1 MRNYRTPN
9 TFLQHI
15 IATPSKRLLKT
26 ENLQNPCNDGGN
38 PFGGL
43 CYNNHAMKALSK
55 SDLEIYASYLSKN
68 LEGRHLSSPIL
79 YTEKAFFYRLSGKGG
94 SRFSI
99 VLDEECPRVYIAE
112 ESIGATSIT
121 SHFFDQLKKEIVN
134 PYIEK
139 VETYGEDRILK
150 FSLIPINNVF
160 KEEKRNLYIELFPHH
175 PNLVVT
181 DEDNRIILCYKVSH
195 ADDER
200 PLLKGMTYEA
210 PKKNKFAAKPS
221 SFDPKAF
228 EEECYLAEEIL
239 SSKRKNDRFAYL
251 FKALRNR
258 KKLLERKL
266 VSLDKDIAEANTHLD
281 DGRFG
286 DAIYMSM
293 DEIAPKASSFVYEGE
308 EIKLDPSRSA
318 AENANAYYKRAKKAK
333 MTLKQVDISK
343 EKTSKE
349 LEEITASLSQLEH
362 ADELGLEIMAKELDM
377 AIVNQSKKKGAHE
390 WRGLSISS
398 LPYYAEYKGTKILF
412 GKTSKQNDCL
422 TFLFETAKDHLWFHV
437 MGNSGSH
444 VIIKKDDPS
453 EEEIN
458 IAASIALLNSKQE
471 EGEVMMAFRKDVRK
485 GSVSG
490 QAVVK
495 TFKTLR
501 LNKLNKETKKLLSE
515 AKRYSF

>member
-1 MRNYRTPN
+1 
-9 TFLQHI
+9 
-15 IATPSKRLLKT
+15 
-26 ENLQNPCNDGGN
+26 
-38 PFGGL
+38 
-43 CYNNHAMKALSK
+43 MKALSK

-68 LEGRHLSSPIL
+68 LEGKHLSSPIL
-79 YTEKAFFYRLSGKGG
+79 YTEKAFFFRLSGKDG

-99 VLDEECPRVYIAE
+99 VLDEECPRVYIASE
-112 ESIGATSIT
+112 GIGATSVS
-121 SHFFDQLKKEIVN
+121 SHFFDQLKKELTN

-139 VETYGEDRILK
+139 VSAFGDDRILK
-150 FSLIPINNVF
+150 LSLLTINSVF
-160 KEEKRNLYIELFPHH
+160 KEEPRNLYIELFPHH

-181 DEDNRIILCYKVSH
+181 DGENKIVLCYKTSH
-195 ADDER
+195 ADDDR
-200 PLLKGMTYEA
+200 PLLKGMIYEA
-210 PKKNKFAAKPS
+210 PKKNKFTAKPS

-228 EEECYLAEEIL
+228 ENECYSAEEVL
-239 SSKRKNDRFAYL
+239 SNKRKNDRFSYL
-251 FKALRNR
+251 FRALKNR

-266 VSLDKDIAEANTHLD
+266 VSLDKDIAEANGHLE

-293 DEIAPKASSFVYEGE
+293 DSIPPKASSFVYEGE

-343 EKTSKE
+343 EKASKE
-349 LEEITASLSQLEH
+349 LEEITSSLTQLEH
-362 ADELGLEIMAKELDM
+362 ADEAGLEMMAKELDM
-377 AIVNQSKKKGAHE
+377 AIANQAKKKGAHE
-390 WRGLSISS
+390 WRGLSVSS
-398 LPYYAEYKGTKILF
+398 LPYYVEFEGTKILY

-444 VIIKKDDPS
+444 VIIKKDDPT

-458 IAASIALLNSKQE
+458 LAASIALLNSKQE
-471 EGEVMMAFRKDVRK
+471 EGEVMMAYRKDVRK
-485 GSVSG
+485 GSVPG
-490 QAVVK
+490 QAIVK

-501 LNKLNKETKKLLSE
+501 LNSLNKNTKEVLNK
-515 AKRYSF
+515 AKKYNF

>member
-1 MRNYRTPN
+1 
-9 TFLQHI
+9 
-15 IATPSKRLLKT
+15 
-26 ENLQNPCNDGGN
+26 
-38 PFGGL
+38 
-43 CYNNHAMKALSK
+43 MKALSK

-68 LEGRHLSSPIL
+68 LEGRHLSSPVL
-79 YTEKAFFYRLSGKGG
+79 YTEKAIFFRLSGKGG
-94 SRFSI
+94 ARFSI
-99 VLDEECPRVYIAE
+99 ILDEECPRVYIGE
-112 ESIGATSIT
+112 ESFAATSVS

-134 PYIEK
+134 PYVEK
-139 VETYGEDRILK
+139 VTTFGDDRILK
-150 FSLIPINNVF
+150 FSLLTINSVF
-160 KEEKRNLYIELFPHH
+160 KEEPRNLYVELFPHH

-181 DEDNRIILCYKVSH
+181 DAEGKIILCYKTSH
-195 ADDER
+195 VDDDR
-200 PLLKGMTYEA
+200 PLLKGMAYEA

-221 SFDPKAF
+221 SFDPKVF
-228 EEECYLAEEIL
+228 EKECYDAEKKKKK
-239 SSKRKNDRFAYL
+239 KRKKDRFEYL

-266 VSLDKDIAEANTHLD
+266 VSLEKDIAEANTHLE

-293 DEIAPKASSFVYEGE
+293 DSISSKASSFIYEGE

-333 MTLKQVDISK
+333 ITLKQVDISK
-343 EKTSKE
+343 EKASKE
-349 LEEITASLSQLEH
+349 LEEITSSLTQLEH
-362 ADELGLEIMAKELDM
+362 ADESGLEMMAKELDI
-377 AIVNQSKKKGAHE
+377 AIINQSKKKSVHE
-390 WRGLSISS
+390 WRGLSEAS
-398 LPYYAEYKGTKILF
+398 LPYYVEYEGTKILF
-412 GKTSKQNDCL
+412 GKSSKQNDCL

-444 VIIKKDDPS
+444 VIIKKDNPT

-471 EGEVMMAFRKDVRK
+471 EGEVMMAYRKDVRK
-485 GSVSG
+485 GSVPG

-501 LNKLNKETKKLLSE
+501 LNSINKNAKELLNK
-515 AKRYSF
+515 ARRYSF